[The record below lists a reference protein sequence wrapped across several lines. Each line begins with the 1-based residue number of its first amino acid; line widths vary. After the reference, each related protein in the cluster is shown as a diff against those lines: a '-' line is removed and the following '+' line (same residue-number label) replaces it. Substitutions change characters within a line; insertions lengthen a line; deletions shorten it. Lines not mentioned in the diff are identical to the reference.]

1 MGRKKELMWEH
12 QGMMDNPDYA
22 VKAVKKM
29 QSYILNGVIPG
40 IDLIVTSETRQ
51 TPLNVRI
58 IKDFIK
64 AYCI

>member
-1 MGRKKELMWEH
+1 
-12 QGMMDNPDYA
+12 MMDNPDYA

-40 IDLIVTSETRQ
+40 IDLIVTSETKQ

-58 IKDFIK
+58 IKDLIK